1 MVEENR
7 KAMMA
12 RADAQRNLFAA
23 IKNNDHDLVRQL
35 AAGNP
40 GILQTASKQGTIK
53 AVGYAV
59 QTIVFK
65 SGATRAPPHP
75 AQSPPRPVAPA
86 RC

>member
-1 MVEENR
+1 
-7 KAMMA
+7 MA
-12 RADAQRNLFAA
+12 SPDAQRALFAA

-35 AAGNP
+35 AAANP

-59 QTIVFK
+59 QVIVFQG
-65 SGATRAPPHP
+65 GATSAPLIP
-75 AQSPPRPVAPA
+75 SPRPA

>member
-1 MVEENR
+1 
-7 KAMMA
+7 MA
-12 RADAQRNLFAA
+12 SADAQKNLFAA

-59 QTIVFK
+59 QTIVFQ
-65 SGATRAPPHP
+65 SGATSAHP
-75 AQSPPRPVAPA
+75 SSRPVAPRPA